1 MKIRIS
7 IIVALLSIS
16 IGNSYAQVKTH
27 FLKKEKSIRSKWG
40 SNLMIKDIKYM
51 PTFDMSKLKKEDTEN
66 DKKPGPF
73 RFGKAFDVAY
83 SLADGTWENVDGGRL
98 WSITFASDGALSLN
112 YVFNDLYLPQGA
124 ELYIENKDRNVIYGP
139 VTSKNMTSN
148 GLFLTD
154 IIPGDQSTICIF
166 EPYECEGM
174 SKLIIKRIVHGYRG
188 DITSNMNKATNSIS
202 PSISEYASFK
212 LESDAVGYVIPSE
225 ADVYCT
231 GFLLMS
237 TDLSFRPFFMT
248 TYYLVDANQNGTIS
262 QTEINNVENGVFI
275 FRKTLPTNNETLDD
289 ILSENGSYQH
299 STFRAAWEDTS
310 FALLELGNNVRYNKD
325 LSWLGWT
332 KISSA
337 PTSAT
342 IIHFCNYLPDMR
354 ISFDYNQLST
364 DYQVTNGKGW
374 ASFLDVGTT
383 SALSRGAPLLDQDR
397 AVAGNLIMSTQHSG
411 GAIRDIAGK
420 FNLSWTGGG
429 TNSTRLSNWLDPNG
443 TNMTAISTSRPIGNV
458 NLIGNDV
465 INSSST
471 YYVDSLPSKYTVSWS
486 LSDSYYNQNC
496 LFENNPSANE
506 CTITT
511 SNNHSMM
518 EATLTASIM
527 SGLTLVQTL
536 SKTVYAN
543 VFAGTYYNGV
553 TTKQV
558 NLPNPLYVKKNANIS
573 LNSQNLVGATLTHE
587 GSATMT
593 QFSHNSSSGTLN
605 LYFTS
610 LGTRVVHVTCTNGLQ
625 YHLPFIVTDNVN
637 QLNVAIGDG
646 QIEVSLVPVEDEEM
660 RNLGS
665 SVLVNDL
672 TKGETQT
679 WTLEVYN
686 ATTGEKVFSQEVDG
700 TNYIIDTTGWKPGV
714 YVVRAVI
721 GDEVLNEKVVVN

>member
-1 MKIRIS
+1 
-7 IIVALLSIS
+7 
-16 IGNSYAQVKTH
+16 
-27 FLKKEKSIRSKWG
+27 
-40 SNLMIKDIKYM
+40 
-51 PTFDMSKLKKEDTEN
+51 
-66 DKKPGPF
+66 
-73 RFGKAFDVAY
+73 
-83 SLADGTWENVDGGRL
+83 
-98 WSITFASDGALSLN
+98 
-112 YVFNDLYLPQGA
+112 
-124 ELYIENKDRNVIYGP
+124 
-139 VTSKNMTSN
+139 
-148 GLFLTD
+148 
-154 IIPGDQSTICIF
+154 
-166 EPYECEGM
+166 
-174 SKLIIKRIVHGYRG
+174 
-188 DITSNMNKATNSIS
+188 
-202 PSISEYASFK
+202 
-212 LESDAVGYVIPSE
+212 
-225 ADVYCT
+225 
-231 GFLLMS
+231 
-237 TDLSFRPFFMT
+237 
-248 TYYLVDANQNGTIS
+248 
-262 QTEINNVENGVFI
+262 
-275 FRKTLPTNNETLDD
+275 
-289 ILSENGSYQH
+289 
-299 STFRAAWEDTS
+299 
-310 FALLELGNNVRYNKD
+310 
-325 LSWLGWT
+325 
-332 KISSA
+332 
-337 PTSAT
+337 
-342 IIHFCNYLPDMR
+342 
-354 ISFDYNQLST
+354 
-364 DYQVTNGKGW
+364 
-374 ASFLDVGTT
+374 
-383 SALSRGAPLLDQDR
+383 
-397 AVAGNLIMSTQHSG
+397 
-411 GAIRDIAGK
+411 
-420 FNLSWTGGG
+420 
-429 TNSTRLSNWLDPNG
+429 
-443 TNMTAISTSRPIGNV
+443 
-458 NLIGNDV
+458 
-465 INSSST
+465 
-471 YYVDSLPSKYTVSWS
+471 
-486 LSDSYYNQNC
+486 
-496 LFENNPSANE
+496 
-506 CTITT
+506 
-511 SNNHSMM
+511 MM